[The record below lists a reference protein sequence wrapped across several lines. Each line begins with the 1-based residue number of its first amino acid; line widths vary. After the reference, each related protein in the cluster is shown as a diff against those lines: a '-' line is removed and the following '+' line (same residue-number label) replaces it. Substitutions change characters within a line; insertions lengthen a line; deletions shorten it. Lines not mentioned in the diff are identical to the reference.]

1 MNKNIQNSDQFSLK
15 LIEELS
21 KNISNLIHAGDYK
34 KVSELDQ
41 LRLKLIKEFNSK
53 NNVEFQSLVSN
64 IRKKNIENIQNI
76 ENKFKS
82 LQLNTSKFIKRFNA
96 YMS

>member
-1 MNKNIQNSDQFSLK
+1 MNKNIKNSDQSSLK
-15 LIEELS
+15 IIEELS
-21 KNISNLIHAGDYK
+21 KNISNLIYAGDYK

-53 NNVEFQSLVSN
+53 NNSEFRSLVLS
-64 IRKKNIENIQNI
+64 IGKKNIENIQKI

-82 LQLNTSKFIKRFNA
+82 LQFERSKFIKRFKA
-96 YMS
+96 YTS

>member
-1 MNKNIQNSDQFSLK
+1 MNKKIKNSDQSSLK
-15 LIEELS
+15 IIEELS
-21 KNISNLIHAGDYK
+21 KNISDLIYIGDYR

-53 NNVEFQSLVSN
+53 YNEEFQSLVSD
-64 IRKKNIENIQNI
+64 IRKKNLENIQNI

-82 LQLNTSKFIKRFNA
+82 LQLERSKFIKRFKA
-96 YMS
+96 YTL

>member
-82 LQLNTSKFIKRFNA
+82 LQLNRSKFIKRFKA

>member
-1 MNKNIQNSDQFSLK
+1 MNKNIQNSDQSSLK

-21 KNISNLIHAGDYK
+21 KNISNLVYAGDYK

-41 LRLKLIKEFNSK
+41 FRLKLIKEFNSK
-53 NNVEFQSLVSN
+53 NNLEFRSLILA

-82 LQLNTSKFIKRFNA
+82 LQLERSKFIKRFKA
-96 YMS
+96 YTE